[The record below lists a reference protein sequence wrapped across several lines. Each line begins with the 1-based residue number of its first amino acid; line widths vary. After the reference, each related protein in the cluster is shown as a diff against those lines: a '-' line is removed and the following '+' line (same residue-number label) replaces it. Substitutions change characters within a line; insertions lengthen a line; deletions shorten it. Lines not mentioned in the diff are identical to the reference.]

1 MATSTVEHH
10 RWSEIAAEQINSSI
24 TRRYLMGDRITVAQL
39 ELKRGGVVGTHAHEN
54 EQVSMVISGALK
66 FIIDGREIILRG
78 GEVLVIPGTVPHG
91 VEVLEDTL
99 VVDVFSPIRQDWI
112 DKTDDYFGRTR

>member
-1 MATSTVEHH
+1 MPTSTVSHH
-10 RWSEIAAEQINSSI
+10 RWSDVTAEHINSSI

-91 VEVLEDTL
+91 VEALEDTL

>member
-1 MATSTVEHH
+1 MPTSTVEHH
-10 RWSEIAAEQINSSI
+10 RWSDVAAEHINSSI

-39 ELKRGGVVGTHAHEN
+39 ELKRGGVVATHAHEN

-66 FIIDGREIILRG
+66 FLIDGREIILRG

-112 DKTDDYFGRTR
+112 DKTDDYFARSR